1 MASSK
6 RSRAPRSKSARPAAA
21 PPPRADRAIT
31 AAVPPP
37 LAPAITPAHAAAND
51 GMSVQSASWLREV
64 LWTRP
69 VAAPAQPPRPG
80 VLPVRPPAEQAPA
93 ALSRNAAPAEAAPAR
108 AADGAT
114 GDVVASRPLSPE
126 EHRRLVAKLAYV
138 RAEGIGFGRSNPVED
153 WLWAEQEVK
162 RMLGARA
169 A

>member
-6 RSRAPRSKSARPAAA
+6 RSRAPRTKSARPAAA

-31 AAVPPP
+31 APVPPP

-51 GMSVQSASWLREV
+51 GMSVQSASWLRDV

-69 VAAPAQPPRPG
+69 VAAPAPPPRAA
-80 VLPVRPPAEQAPA
+80 VLPARP
-93 ALSRNAAPAEAAPAR
+93 PAEAAPAR
-108 AADGAT
+108 AAEDVT
-114 GDVVASRPLSPE
+114 GDVPAGRPLSPE
-126 EHRRLVAKLAYV
+126 EQRRLVAKLAYV

>member
-21 PPPRADRAIT
+21 PPPRAERAIT

-51 GMSVQSASWLREV
+51 GMSVQSASWLRDV

-69 VAAPAQPPRPG
+69 AAAPAPPPRADVP
-80 VLPVRPPAEQAPA
+80 PVRPPAAQAPA
-93 ALSRNAAPAEAAPAR
+93 ALS
-108 AADGAT
+108 
-114 GDVVASRPLSPE
+114 PE
-126 EHRRLVAKLAYV
+126 ERRHLVAKLAYV